1 LAGAGI
7 QGQGGRGHPRI
18 EAQKCKSLPRRAAC
32 DYRAAPFT
40 GTLAHYNAPM
50 LTHLALKDFAVVR
63 ATELEF
69 GPGMTVIS
77 GETGAGKSLLV
88 DALGFLSGLRADSGV
103 VRHGSE
109 RAELSADFDLSA
121 SPAALEWLRGNELDE
136 DGQCQLRRVIRADGG
151 SRAWINGRPATLAQL
166 AQLAGLLVEIHGQHE
181 HQALLS
187 RANQL
192 ALLDGHAR
200 NEAERSAVR
209 AAAADWQALLDERQA
224 LQSQGDVSDRIGWLE
239 HQLAE
244 LEREDLDPVALEALD
259 AAHRRQANAAGLIA
273 ACDETLD
280 RLGGEDAPSLARQ
293 LQQARAGL
301 ARAAADEPRLAEA
314 VALLE
319 GAGVQVEEALAVVG
333 RIRDDLE
340 LDPAR
345 LDELERRL
353 GRIHDL
359 ARKHRLAPVE
369 LAAHRDGI
377 AVELERL
384 RGAGERLDRLDG
396 EIAAAA
402 VGWREAATALS
413 ATRSA
418 AADALGTAATALIAE
433 LGMGGGRFLVELEPV
448 EGQRPDPHGAERAE
462 FLIAAN
468 AGQPPRPLRKVASGG
483 ELSRIS
489 LAIEVAAL
497 GSDMV
502 PTMVFDE
509 VDSGIGGAVAQIV
522 GRKLRQ
528 LGRARQVLCVTH
540 LPQVAAQ
547 GHAHYRVSKAPVEG
561 ITRSAVELLDDAGR
575 ERELARMLG
584 GVEIGAEA
592 HAAARRLLD
601 EAVAADGRAVE
612 AAPAQRPRR
621 SGTR

>member
-1 LAGAGI
+1 
-7 QGQGGRGHPRI
+7 
-18 EAQKCKSLPRRAAC
+18 
-32 DYRAAPFT
+32 
-40 GTLAHYNAPM
+40 M

-103 VRHGSE
+103 VGHGSE
-109 RAELSADFDLSA
+109 RAELAADFDLTDSV
-121 SPAALEWLRGNELDE
+121 AARTWLRDNELDE
-136 DGQCQLRRVIRADGG
+136 DAQCQLRRVIRADGG
-151 SRAWINGRPATLAQL
+151 SRAWINGRPVTLAQL
-166 AQLAGLLVEIHGQHE
+166 TELAGLLVEIHGQHE
-181 HQALLS
+181 HQSLLS
-187 RANQL
+187 RASQL
-192 ALLDGHAR
+192 ALLDGHAG
-200 NEAERSAVR
+200 NDAERAAVR
-209 AAAADWQALLDERQA
+209 TAAAAWQALLAEREHLLA
-224 LQSQGDVSDRIGWLE
+224 QGDVSDRIGWLE

-244 LEREDLDPVALEALD
+244 LEREDLDPAALEALD
-259 AAHRRQANAAGLIA
+259 LAHRRHANAAGLIA
-273 ACDETLD
+273 ACEDAVA
-280 RLGGEDAPSLARQ
+280 RLGGEESPSLASL
-293 LQQARAGL
+293 LQQVRGVL
-301 ARAAADEPRLAEA
+301 GRAAAHEPRLGEA
-314 VALLE
+314 DGLLE
-319 GAGVQVEEALAVVG
+319 GAGVQIEEALALVG

-345 LDELERRL
+345 FDELERRL
-353 GRIHDL
+353 GRVHDL
-359 ARKHRLAPVE
+359 ARKHRLAPAE
-369 LAAHRDGI
+369 LAAHRDRV
-377 AVELERL
+377 ADELATL

-402 VGWREAATALS
+402 AAWQK
-413 ATRSA
+413 
-418 AADALGTAATALIAE
+418 AADALSASRRRAGDALATATTALVAE
-433 LGMGGGRFLVELEPV
+433 LGMGGGRFLVELEPAAT
-448 EGQRPDPHGAERAE
+448 GRPDPNGAERVE
-462 FLIAAN
+462 FLVAAN

-497 GSDMV
+497 GSDAV

-509 VDSGIGGAVAQIV
+509 VDSGIGGAVAEIV
-522 GRKLRQ
+522 GRKLRA

-575 ERELARMLG
+575 EQELARMLG
-584 GVEIGAEA
+584 GVSIGPEA

-601 EAVAADGRAVE
+601 GAVDADQAVTRTPRRAG
-612 AAPAQRPRR
+612 ARPR
-621 SGTR
+621 